1 MRRQHLNVDRHKA
14 VSRGEPLYGDKR
26 EIREVL
32 VVNRIELI
40 FRDQPLDMRN
50 LDGYHALRSQE
61 VGHAGDEVV
70 KLRHLRQNIVGGD
83 QVRVAMLG
91 DDLLSRFRC

>member
-1 MRRQHLNVDRHKA
+1 M
-14 VSRGEPLYGDKR
+14 
-26 EIREVL
+26 L
-32 VVNRIELI
+32 VVNRIELV

-70 KLRHLRQNIVGGD
+70 ELRHLRQNIVGGD
-83 QVRVAMLG
+83 QVCVAMLG
-91 DDLLSRFRC
+91 DDLSRGFGAEECGPASGCPWREPSATLAAGSIPSTR